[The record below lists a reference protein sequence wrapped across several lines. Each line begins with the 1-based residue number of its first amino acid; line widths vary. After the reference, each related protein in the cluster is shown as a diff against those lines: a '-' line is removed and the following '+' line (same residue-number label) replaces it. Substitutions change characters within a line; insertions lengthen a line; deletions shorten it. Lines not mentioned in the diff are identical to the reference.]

1 VSSTLKKI
9 ILCANSFQAIGY
21 ILNKRNKMNT
31 NENIQ
36 SQNID
41 FEKQNGLV
49 PVIIQDNQTMRVLM
63 LGFMNEEAFKKT
75 QKEQKVTFFSRT
87 KNRLWTKGET
97 SGNFLYVEKMYL
109 DCDNDTL
116 LIFVKP
122 EGQVCHN
129 GTDTCFGEQ
138 KNNPT
143 IYFLQYLEN
152 TIEKRS
158 QDTEENASSY
168 TNKLLKSGVHK
179 VAQKVGEEAVEVVID
194 AMRGNKERFKE
205 ECGDLLYHLLVLMK
219 SQDVKIDEVM
229 EVLEK
234 RHR

>member
-1 VSSTLKKI
+1 M
-9 ILCANSFQAIGY
+9 
-21 ILNKRNKMNT
+21 NK
-31 NENIQ
+31 NEKIQ
-36 SQNID
+36 SQQID

-49 PVIIQDNQTMRVLM
+49 PVIIQDSKTMRVLM
-63 LGFMNEEAFKKT
+63 LGFMNKEAFEKT

-97 SGNFLYVEKMYL
+97 SGNFLYVKKMYL
-109 DCDNDTL
+109 DCDKDTL
-116 LIFVKP
+116 LVFVEPKG
-122 EGQVCHN
+122 EVCHT
-129 GTDTCFGEQ
+129 GTDTCFGEE
-138 KNNPT
+138 KNNAN
-143 IYFLQYLEN
+143 IHFLQYLES

-158 QDTEENASSY
+158 EDTEENTNSY
-168 TNKLLKSGVHK
+168 TNKLLKRGVHK

-234 RHR
+234 RHK

>member
-1 VSSTLKKI
+1 M
-9 ILCANSFQAIGY
+9 
-21 ILNKRNKMNT
+21 NK
-31 NENIQ
+31 NEKIQ
-36 SQNID
+36 SQQID

-49 PVIIQDNQTMRVLM
+49 PVIIQDSKTMRVLM
-63 LGFMNEEAFKKT
+63 LGFMNQEAFEKT
-75 QKEQKVTFFSRT
+75 QQEEKVTFFSRT

-97 SGNFLYVEKMYL
+97 SGNFLYVQKMHL

-122 EGQVCHN
+122 EGEVCHK
-129 GTDTCFGEQ
+129 GTDTCFGEEH
-138 KNNPT
+138 NTAN
-143 IYFLQYLEN
+143 IHFLQHLEN

-158 QDTEENASSY
+158 EDTEENASSY

-234 RHR
+234 RHK

>member
-1 VSSTLKKI
+1 M
-9 ILCANSFQAIGY
+9 
-21 ILNKRNKMNT
+21 NK
-31 NENIQ
+31 NEKIQ
-36 SQNID
+36 SQQID
-41 FEKQNGLV
+41 FKKQSGLV
-49 PVIIQDNQTMRVLM
+49 PVVIQDNKTMRVLM
-63 LGFMNEEAFKKT
+63 LGFMNQEAFEKT
-75 QKEQKVTFFSRT
+75 QKEGKVTFFSRT

-97 SGNFLYVEKMYL
+97 SGNFLYVQKIHL

-122 EGQVCHN
+122 EGEVCHKGN
-129 GTDTCFGEQ
+129 DTCFGEE
-138 KNNPT
+138 KNTAN
-143 IYFLQYLEN
+143 INFLQHLED

-158 QDTEENASSY
+158 EDTEENASSY
-168 TNKLLKSGVHK
+168 TNKLLKRGVHK

-194 AMRGNKERFKE
+194 AMRADKERFKE

-234 RHR
+234 RHK

>member
-1 VSSTLKKI
+1 
-9 ILCANSFQAIGY
+9 
-21 ILNKRNKMNT
+21 M
-31 NENIQ
+31 E
-36 SQNID
+36 SQQID

-49 PVIIQDNQTMRVLM
+49 PAIIQDAKTMRVLM
-63 LGFMNEEAFKKT
+63 LGFMNQEAFEKT

-87 KNRLWTKGET
+87 KNRLWTKGES
-97 SGNFLYVEKMYL
+97 SGNFLHVQKMHL

-122 EGQVCHN
+122 EGEVCHKGN
-129 GTDTCFGEQ
+129 DTCFNEE
-138 KNNPT
+138 KNTAN
-143 IYFLQYLEN
+143 IHFLQYLEN
-152 TIEKRS
+152 TIEERS
-158 QDTEENASSY
+158 QDTEENVSSY

-205 ECGDLLYHLLVLMK
+205 ECGDLLYHLLVLMR

-234 RHR
+234 RHK

>member
-1 VSSTLKKI
+1 MNKKE
-9 ILCANSFQAIGY
+9 Q
-21 ILNKRNKMNT
+21 
-31 NENIQ
+31 IQ
-36 SQNID
+36 SQQLD

-49 PVIIQDNQTMRVLM
+49 PAIIQDAKTMRVLM
-63 LGFMNEEAFKKT
+63 LGFMNQEAFEKT
-75 QKEQKVTFFSRT
+75 QNEGKVTFFSRT
-87 KNRLWTKGET
+87 KNRLWTKGES
-97 SGNFLYVEKMYL
+97 SGNFLHVQKMHL

-116 LIFVKP
+116 LIFVRP
-122 EGQVCHN
+122 EGEVCHK
-129 GTDTCFGEQ
+129 GTDTCFGEE
-138 KNNPT
+138 KNHAN
-143 IYFLQYLEN
+143 IHFLQHLEN

-158 QDTEENASSY
+158 QDTEENANSY
-168 TNKLLKSGVHK
+168 TYKLLKSGVHK

-234 RHR
+234 RHK

>member
-1 VSSTLKKI
+1 
-9 ILCANSFQAIGY
+9 
-21 ILNKRNKMNT
+21 MNI
-31 NENIQ
+31 NEKIQ
-36 SQNID
+36 SQQID

-49 PVIIQDNQTMRVLM
+49 PVIIQDSKTMRVLM
-63 LGFMNEEAFKKT
+63 LGFMNQEAFEKT
-75 QKEQKVTFFSRT
+75 QKENKVTFFSRT

-97 SGNFLYVEKMYL
+97 SGNFLHVQKMHL

-122 EGQVCHN
+122 QGEVCHT
-129 GTDTCFGEQ
+129 GTDTCFGEE
-138 KNNPT
+138 KNTAN
-143 IYFLQYLEN
+143 IHFLQHLEN
-152 TIEKRS
+152 TIERRS
-158 QDTEENASSY
+158 QDTEENTSSY

-205 ECGDLLYHLLVLMK
+205 ECGDLLYHLLVLMQ

-234 RHR
+234 RHQ

>member
-1 VSSTLKKI
+1 M
-9 ILCANSFQAIGY
+9 
-21 ILNKRNKMNT
+21 NKNQKM
-31 NENIQ
+31 E
-36 SQNID
+36 SQQID

-49 PVIIQDNQTMRVLM
+49 PVIIQDSKTMRVLM
-63 LGFMNEEAFKKT
+63 LGFMNQEAFEKT

-97 SGNFLYVEKMYL
+97 SGNFLHVQKMHL

-116 LIFVKP
+116 LIFVQP
-122 EGQVCHN
+122 EGEVCHTGN
-129 GTDTCFGEQ
+129 DTCFNEE
-138 KNNPT
+138 KNTAN
-143 IYFLQYLEN
+143 IHFLQHLEN
-152 TIEKRS
+152 TIEARS
-158 QDTEENASSY
+158 QDYEENANSY

-205 ECGDLLYHLLVLMK
+205 ECGDLLYHLLVLMR

-234 RHR
+234 RHSPVTSK

>member
-1 VSSTLKKI
+1 MNI
-9 ILCANSFQAIGY
+9 
-21 ILNKRNKMNT
+21 NKEIKNQK
-31 NENIQ
+31 
-36 SQNID
+36 ID

-49 PVIIQDNQTMRVLM
+49 PAIIQDSKTMRVLM
-63 LGFMNEEAFKKT
+63 LGFMNQEAFEKT
-75 QKEQKVTFFSRT
+75 QKEKKVTFFSRT

-97 SGNFLYVEKMYL
+97 SGNFLHVQKIHL

-122 EGQVCHN
+122 EGEVCHT
-129 GTDTCFGEQ
+129 GTDTCFGEE
-138 KNNPT
+138 KNTAN
-143 IYFLQYLEN
+143 IHFLQHLEN

-158 QDTEENASSY
+158 QETEENASSY
-168 TNKLLKSGVHK
+168 THKLLKSGVHK

-205 ECGDLLYHLLVLMK
+205 ECGDLLYHLLVLMH

-234 RHR
+234 RHK